1 LAYQVDQSNKIED
14 SGDTALALTND
25 KEYTICIP
33 GREKQAAIEAMRRHC
48 ERLSR
53 KLIHI
58 RLFTAALYYLIRE
71 LPPGALA
78 TIDTEYTGHESG
90 IKAMLLY
97 WLRQDRPDISPDDI
111 AFGQVGKKSAAHKKA
126 LAVHRGNV
134 KADRTLKA
142 DDLLRQ
148 IIGP

>member
-1 LAYQVDQSNKIED
+1 MYEVDQSNKIEC
-14 SGDTALALTND
+14 SGYTALALTND
-25 KEYTICIP
+25 KDYAIRIS
-33 GREKQAAIEAMRRHC
+33 GREKRAAIKAMRQRF

-58 RLFTAALYYLIRE
+58 RLFTVALYYLIRE
-71 LPPGALA
+71 LPAGALV
-78 TIDTEYTGHESG
+78 TIDTEYTGHEAN

-97 WLRQDRPDISPDDI
+97 WLRQAGPGISPYDI
-111 AFGQVGKKSAAHKKA
+111 AFGQVGKKSRAHKKA
-126 LAVHRGNV
+126 LAIYRGKA

-142 DDLLRQ
+142 DDLLKR

>member
-1 LAYQVDQSNKIED
+1 MPYQVDQSNKIED
-14 SGDTALALTND
+14 GGDTALALTND

-33 GREKQAAIEAMRRHC
+33 GREKRAAIKAMRRHF

-71 LPPGALA
+71 LPPRELVI
-78 TIDTEYTGHESG
+78 IDTEYVGHESN
-90 IKAMLLY
+90 IKAMLLH
-97 WLRQDRPDISPDDI
+97 WLRQDRPDIPPDEI
-111 AFGQVGKKSAAHKKA
+111 TFGMVGKKSAAHKKA
-126 LAVHRGNV
+126 LAVYRGNAR
-134 KADRTLKA
+134 ADKTLKA

>member
-1 LAYQVDQSNKIED
+1 MYEVDQSNKIEC
-14 SGDTALALTND
+14 SGYTALVLTND
-25 KEYTICIP
+25 KDCTIRIS
-33 GREKQAAIEAMRRHC
+33 GREKRAAIQAMHQRF
-48 ERLSR
+48 ERLSH

-71 LPPGALA
+71 LPPRALVI
-78 TIDTEYTGHESG
+78 IDTEYTGHEAN

-111 AFGQVGKKSAAHKKA
+111 TFGQVGKRSRAHKKA
-126 LAVHRGNV
+126 LAIYRGKA

-142 DDLLRQ
+142 DDLLRR

>member
-14 SGDTALALTND
+14 GGDTVLALTND

-33 GREKQAAIEAMRRHC
+33 GKEKRAAIKSMHRHF

-71 LPPGALA
+71 LPPKALV
-78 TIDTEYTGHESG
+78 TIDTEYAGHESS

-111 AFGQVGKKSAAHKKA
+111 TFGRVGKKSAAHKKA
-126 LAVHRGNV
+126 LAVYRGNAR
-134 KADRTLKA
+134 ADRTLKA
-142 DDLLRQ
+142 DDLLKQ